1 MKTIKWTE
9 TFEFSKARA
18 SEFKITPQRY
28 IKLFLV
34 YLILFCSLGLFI
46 SVHGVIPTILGAVA
60 MSLFFLAFE
69 WVFNFLPKPVYVK
82 EDGIGS
88 GKSTFIPYKEI
99 EMVVVGT
106 IDLKGKAF
114 TIMSITTLKNIQ
126 HIYGLSDKISPQELS
141 RTLTELGV
149 NVQ

>member
-18 SEFKITPQRY
+18 SEFKITPRGY
-28 IKLFLV
+28 IKLFLF
-34 YLILFCSLGLFI
+34 YLIMFCSVGLFI
-46 SVHGVIPTILGAVA
+46 SVHGVIPTILGAIA
-60 MSLFFLAFE
+60 TSLFFLALT
-69 WVFNFLPKPVYVK
+69 WVLNFLPQSVYVNK
-82 EDGIGS
+82 NGIGS
-88 GKSTFIPYKEI
+88 GKTLIPYKEI

-106 IDLKGKAF
+106 MDLKGKSF
-114 TIMSITTLKNIQ
+114 NIISVTTLKNIQ

-141 RTLTELGV
+141 ITLKELGV